1 MYNCLKVKI
10 GDIMS
15 KHLKNLDESALWKL
29 YKEKNSDEEIAR
41 VQWIKKVYTTAITY
55 LKRVCS
61 TFPNYTLHDETHVL
75 NVLHAIEGILGNE
88 INKLSVGEIE
98 LLILSAALH
107 DIGMVYDE
115 ADMETAFNDERK
127 CKRFLQENEPE
138 LIGVPYTE
146 WPENTK
152 QWYLRTLH
160 PFRLPEILNNDEW
173 KNIFSERPH
182 EVIPMQNIIA
192 VCQSHGERIST
203 IKNNNLLK
211 YLSAKKTEP
220 LFCTMLLR
228 LADLLDFDDTR
239 APKILFKYA
248 TVNKDSIKE
257 WKKHTAS
264 MGFIYPPV
272 PSNDKLIFSAECEEP
287 AIEYSIRNF
296 LDWIDDEFVNC
307 NELKNYC
314 KKEWQRQFQFPH
326 SVSRDNITSIGYVSD
341 KLMLTIDQ
349 TQMLKLLTGEN
360 IYKNNDVFVRELL
373 QNAIDAILLRSK
385 MDKNFKIEEARIDL
399 WEWSDNDGN
408 IWFRIDDQGT
418 GMTIGM
424 LKNYFLKVGNSYYT
438 SKELKRDLSHYAN
451 KNNFS
456 GISRFGIGFLS
467 CFLCGVEA
475 EISTLY
481 FDDSKSKAEYD
492 SSVCDRNGYGLR
504 MNITGLYGYYTLK
517 SQANSHA
524 INTLLP
530 APDFID
536 SSKCPK
542 LEYNGYRSKA
552 GTSIVIKLDSK
563 KIEINSLK
571 TSAEKY
577 LCGTRM
583 PVYYNGERIAFTY
596 SEIMDRVNEFK
607 REMIFELSDD
617 EKKEFDEK
625 FPISKGKY
633 PKVVIKVIPLNIG
646 KNSVLSNFSG
656 ILFDYH
662 IVFDNPPQWRFY
674 DQTYS
679 INANIIA
686 QNESTKYFIIFSNNI
701 IYEDKFYRADFID
714 FDDLSKEYGYK
725 NVDILKHALENF
737 TTCPTSGEKIGNA
750 WLPFAEKEDISEI
763 WRIYIDEKQNVGME
777 INLNNKINP
786 KLMELL
792 NINIGESNYVAL
804 FYQGV
809 LVDNFYRY
817 SSEYRK
823 NDIIWFLENELQ
835 PNVDIGRNGIIS
847 LPLEA
852 IMAICVN
859 MHNFDDDFFYTDHFK
874 MLESVKKNTLP
885 KWRCIRY
892 IDIGRH
898 ILKTQKKL
906 ILYMQEFLE
915 NKIEFDGLF
924 NINIEFNSFSINKTY
939 NNIYL
944 KIIYRFIL
952 AYFQDIYDM
961 RIYYE
966 EGQKIAFNKK
976 KNSKD
981 DTFDEFPPMMFCKA
995 GSNISRRYLCCSD
1008 STSVLSH

>member
-1 MYNCLKVKI
+1 
-10 GDIMS
+10 MS
-15 KHLKNLDESALWKL
+15 KYLRNLDESALWKL
-29 YKEKNSDEEIAR
+29 YKEKTSDEEIAR
-41 VQWIKKVYTTAITY
+41 VQWIKKVYTTATIY

-75 NVLHAIEGILGNE
+75 NVLHAIEGILGDE

-115 ADMETAFNDERK
+115 VDVETAFNDERK

-138 LIGVPYTE
+138 LIGVSYTE
-146 WPENTK
+146 WPESTK

-160 PFRLPEILNNDEW
+160 PFRIPEILNNEEW
-173 KNIFSERPH
+173 KNIFIERPH
-182 EVIPMQNIIA
+182 EVVPVQNIIA
-192 VCQSHGERIST
+192 VCQSHGEGILT

-264 MGFIYPPV
+264 MGFMYPPV

-287 AIEYSIRNF
+287 AVEYSIRNF
-296 LDWIDDEFVNC
+296 LDWIDDELANC

-314 KKEWQRQFQFPH
+314 KKEWQRQFRFPH
-326 SVSRDNITSIGYVSD
+326 SVSRDGITSIGYVSD

-349 TQMLKLLTGEN
+349 AQMLKLLTGEN
-360 IYKNNDVFVRELL
+360 IYKSNDVFVRELL
-373 QNAIDAILLRSK
+373 QNAIDAVMLRRK

-408 IWFRIDDQGT
+408 IWFRIDD
-418 GMTIGM
+418 
-424 LKNYFLKVGNSYYT
+424 
-438 SKELKRDLSHYAN
+438 
-451 KNNFS
+451 
-456 GISRFGIGFLS
+456 
-467 CFLCGVEA
+467 
-475 EISTLY
+475 
-481 FDDSKSKAEYD
+481 
-492 SSVCDRNGYGLR
+492 
-504 MNITGLYGYYTLK
+504 
-517 SQANSHA
+517 
-524 INTLLP
+524 
-530 APDFID
+530 
-536 SSKCPK
+536 
-542 LEYNGYRSKA
+542 
-552 GTSIVIKLDSK
+552 
-563 KIEINSLK
+563 
-571 TSAEKY
+571 
-577 LCGTRM
+577 TRM
-583 PVYYNGERIAFTY
+583 PVYYNGERIALTY

-607 REMIFELSDD
+607 KETICELSDD

-633 PKVVIKVIPLNIG
+633 PKVVIKIIPLNIG
-646 KNSVLSNFSG
+646 ENSVLSNFSG
-656 ILFDYH
+656 ILLDYY
-662 IVFDNPPQWRFY
+662 IFFGNPPQWRFS

-679 INANIIA
+679 IYTNIYT
-686 QNESTKYFIIFSNNI
+686 QNKTKYFIIYSDNI
-701 IYEDKFYRADFID
+701 LYADKLCRVDFTN
-714 FDDLSKEYGYK
+714 FDDLSKKYGYK

-737 TTCPTSGEKIGNA
+737 TTCPTSGEKIGDA
-750 WLPFAEKEDISEI
+750 WLPFAEKENISEI
-763 WRIYIDEKQNVGME
+763 WRIYIDEKQSVGMK

-792 NINIGESNYVAL
+792 NIRESSYVSL

-809 LVDNFYRY
+809 LVDNAYMY
-817 SSEYRK
+817 CSEYRK
-823 NDIIWFLENELQ
+823 SDIIWFLENELQ

-847 LPLEA
+847 LPMEA

-859 MHNFDDDFFYTDHFK
+859 VHDFDNDFFYTDHFE

-885 KWRCIRY
+885 KWRCLRY

-898 ILKTQKKL
+898 ILKTQNKL

-915 NKIEFDGLF
+915 NKIEFDGSF
-924 NINIEFNSFSINKTY
+924 NINIGFDNFSINKTY
-939 NNIYL
+939 NNVCL

-966 EGQKIAFNKK
+966 EGQKITFNEK

-981 DTFDEFPPMMFCKA
+981 DSFDEFPPMMFCKA

-1008 STSVLSH
+1008 STRRRGITLDHPFAKWLIKNAKKIKNQFPRQFYQIINRLCNSDAQTIIKTVNELCHQITQLNVHCDFDLASFSMLTENDFWVPFS